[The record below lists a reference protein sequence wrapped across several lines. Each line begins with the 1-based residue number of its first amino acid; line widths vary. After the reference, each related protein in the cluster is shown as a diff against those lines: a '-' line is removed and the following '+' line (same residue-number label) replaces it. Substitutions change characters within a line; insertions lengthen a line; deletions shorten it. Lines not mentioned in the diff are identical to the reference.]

1 MSADNPQIL
10 VGAGSAGVYYG
21 VQGRATQR
29 VVPTLAKLADDYL
42 AAGATQPTI
51 CIDLGGATW
60 IDSTFAGW
68 LVGMHKRIG
77 GGLQLA
83 NCGERCRISLER
95 LQLNGRF
102 TLTELA
108 PPPELRSVN
117 CATSD
122 RPDRAALELM
132 LAAHEA
138 LAGVDAQNQRIFG
151 PITQVLRS
159 QLEAKA

>member
-1 MSADNPQIL
+1 MSADNPQVF
-10 VGAGSAGVYYG
+10 VGAAASGVYYG
-21 VQGRATQR
+21 VLGRATQR
-29 VVPTLAKLADDYL
+29 VVPTLARLSEDFLASKP
-42 AAGATQPTI
+42 AAPAI
-51 CIDLGGATW
+51 CIDLNGATW

-68 LVGMHKRIG
+68 LVGLQKRIG
-77 GGLQLA
+77 NGLQLA
-83 NCGERCRISLER
+83 NCSERCRTSLER

-102 TLTELA
+102 ALTELA
-108 PPPELRSVN
+108 PPAELRPVN

-151 PITQVLRS
+151 PIVQVLRS
-159 QLEAKA
+159 QLQAKA